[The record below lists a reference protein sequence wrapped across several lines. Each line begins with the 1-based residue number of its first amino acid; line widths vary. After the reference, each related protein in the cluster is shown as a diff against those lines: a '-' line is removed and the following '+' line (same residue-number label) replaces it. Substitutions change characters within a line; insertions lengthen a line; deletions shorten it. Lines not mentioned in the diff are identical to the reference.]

1 MRRKTGK
8 VLYKAGAFFTA
19 FCLAFLLPF
28 GVYATSVSDVTVKA
42 APLTKASTALDGMVR
57 VYLSS
62 LGSPTSL
69 TLTIAGNYTLSNGT
83 ALTSGETLYVG
94 FNSSTGTITMT
105 RNGSQSNMGNYFA
118 LRRHSATGTNGIT
131 IAQARKPSNPYPGDL
146 SFQAVRQ
153 SSGSYKLYTV
163 AHIYIEN
170 YLYGVLPYEMGTSA
184 PAEALKAQAV
194 AARTYTVRMMQS
206 RTSGYYDVV
215 DTTSDQVYNGTPSSN
230 ASCVSAVD
238 ATKGIVLK
246 YGSGYAATYY
256 SASNGGQTESIANIW
271 GSSGYPYLDVHDDP
285 FDYNNPD
292 SIVKKTTVY
301 ANGSG
306 NNASLMALLKTK
318 AIAALQSAG
327 YSANTSNTTIQLIKS
342 VTAHTPM
349 YASPSRLYT
358 KMDFSLSVTTANSSG
373 STVSASATV
382 TCDIFSELESML
394 SMSIQSGKNEL
405 WSVSKSSTAFTLQAR
420 RYGHGMGMSQRGA
433 MYMGKLGYT
442 YDKIIGFYYP
452 GCNRVSTSF
461 TNTIL
466 AANSDEEITSE
477 EDAASV
483 DENTDTGAC
492 TAVITLVSNSAKL
505 AIRAG
510 KSTSAA
516 ILGVAPGSSPVSVYA
531 SDGTWCLIKF
541 GAIVGYV
548 PLNALTINGTPATT
562 SDQSVTSIVGFAK
575 VTASDYLNLRES
587 GSYSATVVTTASSGA
602 VLTVLD
608 KTSSWAHVQYG
619 ATVAYAATAYL
630 SFSDTYPSDTVST
643 GASTATV
650 TTEDGNPTYLR
661 QTASTSGTVLA
672 QLPNGTVLN
681 VSKDDGSWATVT
693 YNGTTGYVLSS
704 CLTFEGDSTD
714 TTATDSPGTG
724 EVWATVGTGGAV
736 LRATADE
743 SASTVTEIE
752 TGKSVIVSNRGD
764 TWCAARYNGKTG
776 YILTASLS
784 FSSSETPTPTATTT
798 ATVATQSGSLN
809 MRTEASA
816 GSTILTTI
824 PKGATVTVTSKGT
837 IWCGVTYS
845 GYSGYVMTAYLQFAD
860 ETDTDDET
868 VDTTATVTTVSGSLN
883 LRQLPKAGSSILTTI
898 PRLAIISVQ
907 TKGLEWCAVTYNGVS
922 GYVMTAFLTFAS
934 AQDTATP
941 ESTTTPESTVT
952 PESSATPADSTTPET
967 TVSPTPT
974 ATATDAMGN
983 ISTAIVTTPSGSLN
997 LRSDM
1002 LPGSRVL
1009 TTIPRG
1015 TTITVL
1021 QKLEAWTQTNYNGY
1035 TGYVMNT
1042 YLTFPSGES
1051 TSGSTVTTAT
1061 VTTASGSLNLRTEPY
1076 GTIIMTIP
1084 QYASVTVSQRGS
1096 SWCYVQYAG
1105 VYGYVMTAY
1114 LSFSEIADT
1123 ATTAPTDTATVTPT
1137 VTPDTSDTST
1147 VATPSPSPTPAPTST
1162 PEAPLTAVVNTV
1174 SGSLNLRAAASTS
1187 AEILTTIPRLT
1198 TITVSNKGTLWS
1210 QVYYGSYTG
1219 YVQNAFL
1226 TFSVATTVSPAE
1238 TVSTVAPTTNT
1249 GTTAWVYTSSG
1260 SLNLRAAASSSATIV
1275 TTLPRLTQVTVWAQ
1289 NGSWSQISYGIYSGY
1304 CMSQYLV
1311 STCPAELG
1319 TTATVTSTSTPETN
1333 AGTSNE
1339 TDVQADTETEN
1350 TGETE
1355 VITEDPTL
1363 KAPDQ
1368 TLYAT
1373 ITPKDGA
1380 ETLSLQT
1387 TCVQSDGWLLEMIAG
1402 SQVQVLRK
1410 GNNWCEVMYFGQPG
1424 FCLTEGLTMIE

>member
-19 FCLAFLLPF
+19 FCFAFLLPF

-452 GCNRVSTSF
+452 GCSRVSTSF

-548 PLNALTINGTPATT
+548 PLNALTITGTPATT

-714 TTATDSPGTG
+714 TATDSPGTG

-907 TKGLEWCAVTYNGVS
+907 TKGVEWCAVTYNGVS

-1226 TFSVATTVSPAE
+1226 TFSVVTTVSPAE
-1238 TVSTVAPTTNT
+1238 SVSTVAPTTNT

>member
-1 MRRKTGK
+1 
-8 VLYKAGAFFTA
+8 
-19 FCLAFLLPF
+19 
-28 GVYATSVSDVTVKA
+28 
-42 APLTKASTALDGMVR
+42 
-57 VYLSS
+57 
-62 LGSPTSL
+62 
-69 TLTIAGNYTLSNGT
+69 
-83 ALTSGETLYVG
+83 
-94 FNSSTGTITMT
+94 
-105 RNGSQSNMGNYFA
+105 
-118 LRRHSATGTNGIT
+118 
-131 IAQARKPSNPYPGDL
+131 
-146 SFQAVRQ
+146 
-153 SSGSYKLYTV
+153 
-163 AHIYIEN
+163 
-170 YLYGVLPYEMGTSA
+170 
-184 PAEALKAQAV
+184 
-194 AARTYTVRMMQS
+194 
-206 RTSGYYDVV
+206 
-215 DTTSDQVYNGTPSSN
+215 
-230 ASCVSAVD
+230 
-238 ATKGIVLK
+238 
-246 YGSGYAATYY
+246 
-256 SASNGGQTESIANIW
+256 
-271 GSSGYPYLDVHDDP
+271 
-285 FDYNNPD
+285 
-292 SIVKKTTVY
+292 
-301 ANGSG
+301 
-306 NNASLMALLKTK
+306 
-318 AIAALQSAG
+318 
-327 YSANTSNTTIQLIKS
+327 
-342 VTAHTPM
+342 
-349 YASPSRLYT
+349 
-358 KMDFSLSVTTANSSG
+358 
-373 STVSASATV
+373 
-382 TCDIFSELESML
+382 
-394 SMSIQSGKNEL
+394 
-405 WSVSKSSTAFTLQAR
+405 
-420 RYGHGMGMSQRGA
+420 
-433 MYMGKLGYT
+433 
-442 YDKIIGFYYP
+442 
-452 GCNRVSTSF
+452 
-461 TNTIL
+461 
-466 AANSDEEITSE
+466 
-477 EDAASV
+477 
-483 DENTDTGAC
+483 
-492 TAVITLVSNSAKL
+492 
-505 AIRAG
+505 
-510 KSTSAA
+510 
-516 ILGVAPGSSPVSVYA
+516 
-531 SDGTWCLIKF
+531 
-541 GAIVGYV
+541 
-548 PLNALTINGTPATT
+548 
-562 SDQSVTSIVGFAK
+562 
-575 VTASDYLNLRES
+575 
-587 GSYSATVVTTASSGA
+587 
-602 VLTVLD
+602 
-608 KTSSWAHVQYG
+608 
-619 ATVAYAATAYL
+619 
-630 SFSDTYPSDTVST
+630 
-643 GASTATV
+643 
-650 TTEDGNPTYLR
+650 
-661 QTASTSGTVLA
+661 
-672 QLPNGTVLN
+672 
-681 VSKDDGSWATVT
+681 
-693 YNGTTGYVLSS
+693 
-704 CLTFEGDSTD
+704 
-714 TTATDSPGTG
+714 
-724 EVWATVGTGGAV
+724 
-736 LRATADE
+736 
-743 SASTVTEIE
+743 
-752 TGKSVIVSNRGD
+752 
-764 TWCAARYNGKTG
+764 
-776 YILTASLS
+776 
-784 FSSSETPTPTATTT
+784 
-798 ATVATQSGSLN
+798 